1 MLVSEFLLWD
11 TAHIFF
17 CKEHLRRSA
26 FLSFSFAFQ
35 GNGKKR
41 MIICQVIEKLYRS
54 KMVKEDSEKE

>member
-11 TAHIFF
+11 TAHTSF

-26 FLSFSFAFQ
+26 FLSFSFALQ

-41 MIICQVIEKLYRS
+41 IMICQVHREALS
-54 KMVKEDSEKE
+54 VKNGQRRQ